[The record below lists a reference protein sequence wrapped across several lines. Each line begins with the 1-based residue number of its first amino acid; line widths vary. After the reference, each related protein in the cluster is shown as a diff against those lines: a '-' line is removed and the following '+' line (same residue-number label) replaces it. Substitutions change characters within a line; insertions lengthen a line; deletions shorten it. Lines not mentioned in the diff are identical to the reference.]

1 MTGGG
6 GAHAR
11 ALKVA
16 LVAGCLIAASSF
28 GLRATYGLFT
38 VPVSSGLGWTRE
50 VFAFTFAVQNLFW
63 GIGQPLAGPLI
74 DRFGPARVLAA
85 GAVLFAAGMGLMP
98 LSTTPLTLTATSGVM
113 VGLGMGLSSNITVM
127 AILGR
132 AMPRDRRSWTLGV
145 VTSAASLGQFAL
157 APVGQALIDAFGWKA
172 AVMMLASLM
181 ALAPLFAVA
190 FARIAPDGPR
200 GGAALPGGTPSPA
213 QERALGETLQ
223 AAFGHPSY
231 VLLVTGFFV
240 CGFQLAFITVHLP
253 AYLEDLGIGQ
263 VAGWTVAAVG
273 LFNIVGSYG
282 AGVLGSTRSNRLLL
296 SGIYLARAVLIAL
309 FITLP
314 PSPAAAIAFGTV
326 AGLLWLSTVPLTSG
340 LVATMF
346 GARHLATLFGIVF
359 FGHQLG
365 SFTGAWLG
373 GHLHATT
380 GSYDLV
386 WWITVALGVVAA
398 AMHYVVAERPAPGYE
413 GAA

>member
-1 MTGGG
+1 MTGAGG
-6 GAHAR
+6 VSP

-74 DRFGPARVLAA
+74 DRFGPARVIAA
-85 GAVLFAAGMGLMP
+85 GGVLFAAGMALMP
-98 LSTTPLTLTATSGVM
+98 YSPSPLAIVVTSGVM
-113 VGLGMGLSSNITVM
+113 VGLGMGLSSNITVL

-145 VTSAASLGQFAL
+145 VTSAASLGQFTL
-157 APVGQALIDAFGWKA
+157 APVGQSLIDAFGWKA

-181 ALAPLFAVA
+181 ALAPVFAIA
-190 FARIAPDGPR
+190 FARIAPQGGGQADGR
-200 GGAALPGGTPSPA
+200 ARAAA
-213 QERALGETLQ
+213 EERELGETLR

-240 CGFQLAFITVHLP
+240 CGFQLSFITVHLP
-253 AYLEDLGIGQ
+253 AYLEDIDIGGM
-263 VAGWTVAAVG
+263 AGWTIAAIG
-273 LFNIVGSYG
+273 LFNIIGSYYS
-282 AGVLGSTRSNRLLL
+282 GVLGGTRSNRLLL
-296 SGIYLARAVLIAL
+296 SWIYLGRAILIAL

-314 PSPAAAIAFGTV
+314 PSPLTAIAFGVV

-340 LVATMF
+340 LVALMF
-346 GARHLATLFGIVF
+346 GTRHLATLFGIVF

-365 SFTGAWLG
+365 SFAGAWLG

-398 AMHYVVAERPAPGYE
+398 VMHYVIVERPAPGYE